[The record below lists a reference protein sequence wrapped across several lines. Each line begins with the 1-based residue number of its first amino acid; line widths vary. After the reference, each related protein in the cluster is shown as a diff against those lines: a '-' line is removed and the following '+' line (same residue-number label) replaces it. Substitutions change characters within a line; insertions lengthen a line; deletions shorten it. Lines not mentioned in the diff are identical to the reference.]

1 MGLGMTQ
8 PGESVCEACERERKP
23 DERGWY
29 VGREGEDLCPECAE
43 DLRGALKEQIAK
55 LPERIGLCPECAPEF
70 YYPLAPEERLTCP
83 TPGCGLDMIVYAKAP
98 VPAEV
103 LHVA

>member
-1 MGLGMTQ
+1 MT
-8 PGESVCEACERERKP
+8 PSGGSVCEACERVRKP
-23 DERGWY
+23 DDRDWF

-55 LPERIGLCPECAPEF
+55 LPGRIGLCPECAPEF
-70 YYPLAPEERLTCP
+70 YYPLAPDEGLMCP
-83 TPGCGLDMIVYAKAP
+83 TPGCGLDLIVYSKAP
-98 VPAEV
+98 VRDEV